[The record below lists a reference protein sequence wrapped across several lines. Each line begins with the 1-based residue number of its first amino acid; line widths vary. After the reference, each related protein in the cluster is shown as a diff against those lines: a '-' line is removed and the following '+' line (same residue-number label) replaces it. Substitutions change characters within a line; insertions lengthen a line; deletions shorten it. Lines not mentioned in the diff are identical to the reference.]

1 MYIMKTKPI
10 PAGYRQCQHAG
21 EILPYYSGFLYKDR
35 FLCSTCTMKM
45 LTNENKTI
53 ELECY
58 K

>member
-1 MYIMKTKPI
+1 MEAISVPS
-10 PAGYRQCQHAG
+10 GYRQCEEYVCSKTIA
-21 EILPYYSGFLYKDR
+21 YYSGFLYKDR